1 MDRLG
6 WGDTQS
12 KDGWMGLTIYLT
24 YDYAGLFRMYMTSFF
39 SSYFARSPFLFVM
52 CILCRRVVGD

>member
-24 YDYAGLFRMYMTSFF
+24 YDYAGRFRMYMTSFF
-39 SSYFARSPFLFVM
+39 LLLFCAFSIFICYVYTM
-52 CILCRRVVGD
+52 